1 MAAPEKKRFPVIGL
15 VGGIG
20 AGKTETAD
28 RFAARGCAV
37 IDADRIGH
45 ELLADQSVRD
55 RMRAAWGEEP
65 FRDDG
70 SVDRRRVADRVFADP
85 AARRTLEGILHPRM
99 RQRIADLIAAA
110 RASGAPAAVIDAA
123 VLFEAGW
130 DALCTH
136 TVFVDAPRDLRLARV
151 RDQRGWSAKELG
163 VRESSQIPL
172 DKKKERCSHVAVNK
186 SDGSRLSELVGD
198 IFHNIVSDS

>member
-1 MAAPEKKRFPVIGL
+1 MAASETKRFPVIGL

-20 AGKTETAD
+20 AGKTAAAD
-28 RFAARGCAV
+28 RFAERGCAV

-45 ELLADQSVRD
+45 ELLADRSVRD
-55 RMRAAWGEEP
+55 RIRAAWGDEP

-85 AARRTLEGILHPRM
+85 AARRTLEGILHPGM
-99 RQRIADLIAAA
+99 RQRIVEKIAAA
-110 RASGAPAAVIDAA
+110 RESGVPAAVIDAA

-130 DALCTH
+130 DELCTH

-151 RDQRGWSAKELG
+151 RTQRGWSEEQLG
-163 VRESSQIPL
+163 DRESSQIPL
-172 DKKKERCSHVAVNK
+172 DKKRERCSYVAVNN

-198 IFHNIVSDS
+198 IFHNIMSDS